1 MILSK
6 AMILNTTSLKVIA
19 MIPAR
24 YAASRFPG
32 KLMQDLNG
40 KTVIQRTYEAAV
52 STGLFNDVFVVT
64 DSDIIYNE
72 ITSQGGKAIMSKKEH
87 ECGSDRIAEA
97 VEHMDVDI
105 VVNVQGDEPFTDKES
120 LKDVLNVFYQDDAD
134 KIDLASLMKVIKD
147 NDEIT
152 NPNAVK
158 VIVDENNFA
167 LYFSRSPIP
176 YPRDQDVDTTYYKH
190 KGIYAFRK
198 EALLDF
204 YKLPMGRLEASEKIE
219 CIRYLENGKN
229 IKMVVTSATSVEIDT
244 PEDLENAKRILN
256 AKDNLEESEV
266 AVSNFDTANNP
277 HKNFPMVPRI
287 VFGNGC
293 FDQLPTILNKK
304 RAVGAPFVYLVDDVF
319 KGNDTFINR
328 IKLKGNDVIKYIS
341 ADYEPKTSQ
350 VDVIVT
356 ELKEEFQLLPSGIIG
371 IGGGTL
377 LDLAKAVSIL
387 LKNPGKAKDY
397 QGWDLVKSPA
407 IYHVG
412 IPTISGTGA
421 EVSRTTV
428 LTGPEKKLGINSD
441 YTPFDQVILDPDLTK
456 TVPKDQW
463 FYTGMDCYIH
473 CIESLNG
480 TYLNAFSQS
489 YGEKAYDLCKEI
501 FLGNLEDEESRAK
514 LMMASWHGGMSIAYS
529 QVGVAHAMSYGM
541 SYVLGTKHGIGNC
554 IVFDKLE
561 DYYPKGVALF
571 KEMKAK
577 HNITL
582 PQGLCKDLTEQQLQT
597 MVDVSLGLT
606 PLWENALGK
615 NWQEVMNEATLKA
628 LFLKM

>member
-147 NDEIT
+147 NDEII

-176 YPRDQDVDTTYYKH
+176 YPRDQDVDTKYYKH

-256 AKDNLEESEV
+256 AKDNVEDSEV